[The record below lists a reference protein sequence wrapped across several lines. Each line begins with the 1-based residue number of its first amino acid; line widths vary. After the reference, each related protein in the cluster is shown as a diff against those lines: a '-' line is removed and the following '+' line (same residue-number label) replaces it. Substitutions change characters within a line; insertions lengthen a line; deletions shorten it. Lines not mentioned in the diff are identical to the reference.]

1 MDICPYFKGDQRSGK
16 KFQIRCVRKDG
27 RAGNDFTLSYSEEE
41 KFKAQL
47 KVCSAGEGRD
57 GCRPF
62 LYRRLEELGGHPS
75 SEMNNER
82 LRELYLEKKQEAE
95 KSMENEE
102 KDVEV
107 IGGEKLDPQYRKAC
121 KITQQIRANA
131 SVAAESM
138 VEVCRG
144 LKQMR
149 DEKLFEDLGYQSFD
163 AYTEDELNIK
173 GRQAYN
179 YISVYERL
187 GPTVLQSN
195 ADLGITKLVLL
206 AEAPATE
213 RDGLLDN
220 NDIAGM
226 STREVEELVKKVQDQ
241 GEQLSLLTA
250 ERDEL
255 RKDQGERD
263 AQAEADNQEIEAFHL
278 RNAELSS
285 QLDDFKKQLHQAQET
300 AKDNL
305 SIGFDKVD
313 KLKQAAADKARKEAE
328 KTAREQQKFAVE
340 RAKREARQDAE
351 KEIAAARAE
360 GEKSAREAVADS
372 LKAVEQEK
380 AAAIERAAKLEK
392 ELAVAGNKETVLI
405 VHLSNELQTVFRKLM
420 DTINGMDDQE
430 TAAKFRAA
438 TGKLIDALKGQMEA
452 QS

>member
-27 RAGNDFTLSYSEEE
+27 RAGNNFTLSYDDEE
-41 KFKAQL
+41 KFKSQL
-47 KVCSAGEGRD
+47 QVCSTGEGRD

-62 LYRRLEELGGHPS
+62 LFRRLEELGGHPS

-82 LRELYLEKKQEAE
+82 LRELYFEKKQEAE
-95 KSMENEE
+95 KSMENEKKE
-102 KDVEV
+102 VEV

-179 YISVYERL
+179 YISAYERL
-187 GPTVLQSN
+187 GPDMLQSH

-206 AEAPATE
+206 ADAPVTE
-213 RDGLLDN
+213 RNGLLEH

-226 STREVEELVKKVQDQ
+226 STRQVEDLVKQLKDQ

-250 ERDEL
+250 ERDKIKEDYNEL
-255 RKDQGERD
+255 
-263 AQAEADNQEIEAFHL
+263 N
-278 RNAELSS
+278 
-285 QLDDFKKQLHQAQET
+285 AQEDEDGVALESIRDENVGLQDKIKAMEEQLRQARED
-300 AKDNL
+300 AKNAKPDEDA
-305 SIGFDKVD
+305 I
-313 KLKQAAADKARKEAE
+313 LKAKQVAADKARKEAE

-351 KEIAAARAE
+351 AKIAAARAE

-438 TGKLIDALKGQMEA
+438 TGKLIDALRGQMEA

>member
-1 MDICPYFKGDQRSGK
+1 MDICPYFKGDQKQGK

-27 RAGNDFTLSYSEEE
+27 HAGNDFTLSYDDEE
-41 KFKAQL
+41 KFKSQL
-47 KVCSAGEGRD
+47 KVCSTGEGRE

-62 LYRRLEELGGHPS
+62 LYRQLEELGGHPS

-95 KSMENEE
+95 KSMENEK

-163 AYTEDELNIK
+163 AYTEDGLNIK

-179 YISVYERL
+179 YISAYERL

-213 RDGLLDN
+213 RDGLLES

-241 GEQLSLLTA
+241 GEQLSLLTD
-250 ERDEL
+250 ERDKLKSDYDADGEKAETLREEKAALTEKLFEL
-255 RKDQGERD
+255 GE
-263 AQAEADNQEIEAFHL
+263 
-278 RNAELSS
+278 
-285 QLDDFKKQLHQAQET
+285 KLHQAQED
-300 AKDNL
+300 AKNAKPDEDTIL
-305 SIGFDKVD
+305 KA
-313 KLKQAAADKARKEAE
+313 KQAAVDKARKEAD
-328 KTAREQQKFAVE
+328 KQAREQQKFAVE

-351 KEIAAARAE
+351 KEISAARVE
-360 GEKSAREAVADS
+360 GEKAGREAVADS

-380 AAAIERAAKLEK
+380 AAALERATKLEK
-392 ELAVAGNKETVLI
+392 ELAVAGDKNTVI
-405 VHLSNELQTVFRKLM
+405 VLHLSEELQTVFRKLM
-420 DTINGMDDQE
+420 DTINGMDDSE
-430 TAAKFRAA
+430 TAAKFKAA

-452 QS
+452 KS